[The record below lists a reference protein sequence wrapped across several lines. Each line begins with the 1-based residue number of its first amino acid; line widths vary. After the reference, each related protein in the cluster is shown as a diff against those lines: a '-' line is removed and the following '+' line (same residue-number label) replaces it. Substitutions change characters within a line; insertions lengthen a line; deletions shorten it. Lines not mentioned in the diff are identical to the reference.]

1 MDASISML
9 EERVTFQRQPA
20 KWQGIVEAIAKEF
33 SCPLSK
39 VEQILIT
46 ETHQL
51 EQGAHIKDF
60 IPVLAIKQV
69 KELLRM
75 YRHIPTRHE
84 QRDLNHPLPSHSRV
98 RDNRLPVSEKNN

>member
-1 MDASISML
+1 MDSPISIL
-9 EERVTFQRQPA
+9 EERVALQRQPA

-39 VEQILIT
+39 VELILIT

-60 IPVLAIKQV
+60 IQVLAIKQV
-69 KELLRM
+69 KEQLKT
-75 YRHIPTRHE
+75 YRHLPSRHE
-84 QRDLNHPLPSHSRV
+84 QRDSSHPQPSH
-98 RDNRLPVSEKNN
+98 